1 MGALALASGIV
12 ALPFEAGAQSS
23 ASPPHSASPQATD
36 GAPTEAEARSVC
48 TPCHAFPPADI
59 LPRSQW
65 RDEVTRMSLIRDNR
79 ASDGGSSRLIALPP
93 DFERA
98 LRYFEAHAPERLRP
112 PTKWPDP
119 DPLTF
124 VTRGLSSTD
133 PLTSPAVANVRL
145 VDIDGDSRLELL
157 SSDMRSGT
165 ISLGRPYVGD
175 ATMQV
180 LATLLSPAHVSL
192 ADFDKNGITDLFVAD
207 LGRFLPSDHS
217 DGAVVLLRGTGALKY
232 ETLAIDG
239 WPRVADVEA
248 GDFDG
253 NGTLDIVVAA
263 FGWRTTGN
271 ISVLENR
278 TVDYR
283 HPSFVKHIID
293 PRPGAIHVI
302 PADVNGDGRLDIVA
316 VISQQFETVMAY
328 VNDGTTPLSFTPV
341 VIYTAPHPDWGCS
354 GIQLVGLDGDH
365 DLDVL
370 LTHGDTLDIGRIKP
384 DHGIQWLENRGGFPF
399 IEHTLAELPGGSRA
413 QAADLD
419 GDGDLDIVASTLVAL
434 RSPADESKLPSLV
447 WLEQKPGG
455 NFERHTLEVGSP
467 RHATLDVA
475 DFDEDGDL
483 DIVVGNFD
491 IADGRGG
498 DAITIWENHRIF
510 HDGSTK

>member
-1 MGALALASGIV
+1 MVRAAAAALLGALALASGIV

-79 ASDGGSSRLIALPP
+79 ASDAGSSRLIALPP

-175 ATMQV
+175 AAMQV

-207 LGRFLPSDHS
+207 LGRFVPSDHS
-217 DGAVVLLRGTGALKY
+217 DGAVLQHRNIPCGAPAERGHHEVQCAIAVEVAGFDVRNPRPAVDGQRLVFQGA
-232 ETLAIDG
+232 G
-239 WPRVADVEA
+239 
-248 GDFDG
+248 
-253 NGTLDIVVAA
+253 AA
-263 FGWRTTGN
+263 EQN
-271 ISVLENR
+271 DR
-278 TVDYR
+278 TVR
-283 HPSFVKHIID
+283 
-293 PRPGAIHVI
+293 VI
-302 PADVNGDGRLDIVA
+302 
-316 VISQQFETVMAY
+316 
-328 VNDGTTPLSFTPV
+328 
-341 VIYTAPHPDWGCS
+341 
-354 GIQLVGLDGDH
+354 
-365 DLDVL
+365 
-370 LTHGDTLDIGRIKP
+370 
-384 DHGIQWLENRGGFPF
+384 GG
-399 IEHTLAELPGGSRA
+399 EKSA
-413 QAADLD
+413 
-419 GDGDLDIVASTLVAL
+419 
-434 RSPADESKLPSLV
+434 
-447 WLEQKPGG
+447 
-455 NFERHTLEVGSP
+455 
-467 RHATLDVA
+467 
-475 DFDEDGDL
+475 
-483 DIVVGNFD
+483 
-491 IADGRGG
+491 
-498 DAITIWENHRIF
+498 
-510 HDGSTK
+510 